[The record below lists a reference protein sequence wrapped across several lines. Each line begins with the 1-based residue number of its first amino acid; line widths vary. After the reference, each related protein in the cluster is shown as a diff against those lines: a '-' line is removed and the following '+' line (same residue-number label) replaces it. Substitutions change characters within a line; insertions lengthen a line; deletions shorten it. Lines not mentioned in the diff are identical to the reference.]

1 MTNKFNNQQEIVE
14 YLNSQAESGD
24 HRVLITAIRTV
35 VRDKGID
42 PVAREARMTIEEV
55 GSTLSGKTEPSF
67 SAILKITKALGL
79 KLHFTSA

>member
-24 HRVLITAIRTV
+24 HRVLIAAIRTV
-35 VRDKGID
+35 VRDKGVD
-42 PVAREARMTIEEV
+42 PVAREACMTIEEV

-67 SAILKITKALGL
+67 SAILKITKALRL
-79 KLHFTSA
+79 KLHFTGA